1 MHRSD
6 VLAICG
12 NVAALCGAF
21 AVAGVGDTIDA
32 LAPGWGKKAVAVFS
46 LAALVASNL
55 TRILA
60 NPKETP

>member
-1 MHRSD
+1 MHRTD
-6 VLAICG
+6 ALAILG

-21 AVAGVGDTIDA
+21 AVAGVGDTIDT

-46 LAALVASNL
+46 LTSLVAGNI

-60 NPKETP
+60 NPKETS